1 MINLKNME
9 IKILGSGCSRCRELE
24 KRTRKALEMAGFKAD
39 VTKVENMQDIASY
52 HVMVTPALV
61 VDEVVETK
69 GRIPSVDEVT
79 QILIRHFA

>member
-1 MINLKNME
+1 ME

-24 KRTRKALEMAGFKAD
+24 KRTREALEKAGFHAS
-39 VTKVENMQDIASY
+39 VTKVDQMQDIARY
-52 HVMVTPALV
+52 HVMATPALV

-69 GRIPSVDEVT
+69 GRIPSVEEVI